1 MSTSIEDTARREGT
15 YASLSLA
22 VWRVIPPD
30 APDTARDP
38 AAVLQVTV
46 SLLYE
51 RRELVC
57 THLKENAWE
66 ASGVTEKVIVLLSA
80 GTMLDPAATGEAD
93 QVPLTKTATFWP
105 AKLGMQVWA

>member
-1 MSTSIEDTARREGT
+1 MRYFCR
-15 YASLSLA
+15 ASLSLA

-38 AAVLQVTV
+38 AAV
-46 SLLYE
+46 
-51 RRELVC
+51 
-57 THLKENAWE
+57 LKENAWE